1 MSDRRDF
8 IALEWLS
15 EELKATLLQCAAMI
29 RDSALHSSE
38 PATLEPLSG
47 QLHQVQGSLQMIE
60 FSAGRNGS

>member
-38 PATLEPLSG
+38 PATLE
-47 QLHQVQGSLQMIE
+47 H
-60 FSAGRNGS
+60 SAVSCTKCRARCK